1 MSYNPYKT
9 ARKAS
14 PPLII
19 IILVRAVIEAARQ
32 AGIEIDEN
40 AVWEIA
46 GAGYAGLI
54 ALINWIKNHKK
65 GKESSA

>member
-1 MSYNPYKT
+1 MKYNPYKT
-9 ARKAS
+9 VGKAS

-19 IILVRAVIEAARQ
+19 IILVRAVIEATKQ

-40 AVWEIA
+40 TIWEVAA
-46 GAGYAGLI
+46 GGYAALI

-65 GKESSA
+65 GKEASA